1 MKDVERVLF
10 VKVVF
15 HVVSAAR
22 ALNVR
27 CGSSDKTKQWSFTQI
42 VVDIRKIIIL
52 WFTCSE
58 EIMLRRS
65 KTLTT

>member
-15 HVVSAAR
+15 HVVSAVR
-22 ALNVR
+22 ALNMR

-42 VVDIRKIIIL
+42 VVDIRKIMIL
-52 WFTCSE
+52 
-58 EIMLRRS
+58 
-65 KTLTT
+65 